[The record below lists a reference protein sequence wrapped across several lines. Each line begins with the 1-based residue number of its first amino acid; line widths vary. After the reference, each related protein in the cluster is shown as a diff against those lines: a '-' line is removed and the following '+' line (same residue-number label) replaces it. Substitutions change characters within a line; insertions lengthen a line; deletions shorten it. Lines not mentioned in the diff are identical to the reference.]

1 MSLEKLYNRAVNN
14 KKAVHNIDV
23 ENVKI
28 NFKNKPMLQSDF
40 IVKKKKKNLQGGEKK
55 NPKKI
60 KKDLKLKLFIL
71 CYFPFFFQ
79 SRNPLKKLYF
89 FWDECLRFRGFY
101 QKPKSLSKHSSPA
114 VAKGF

>member
-55 NPKKI
+55 KLQENKKGF
-60 KKDLKLKLFIL
+60 KTKTFHFVLFPIFL
-71 CYFPFFFQ
+71 Q
-79 SRNPLKKLYF
+79 SRNPL
-89 FWDECLRFRGFY
+89 
-101 QKPKSLSKHSSPA
+101 
-114 VAKGF
+114 

>member
-40 IVKKKKKNLQGGEKK
+40 IVKKKKKLAGRREKK
-55 NPKKI
+55 T
-60 KKDLKLKLFIL
+60 
-71 CYFPFFFQ
+71 
-79 SRNPLKKLYF
+79 SRK
-89 FWDECLRFRGFY
+89 
-101 QKPKSLSKHSSPA
+101 
-114 VAKGF
+114 